1 MISDEIREKVRNRAG
16 FACEY
21 CGVTET
27 DTGGVLTID
36 HFQPKTKGGS
46 DNSDNLVYCCTR
58 CNQYK
63 LDYWQ
68 VRNIDMALWNT
79 RHKPFSEHFIVLDSG
94 MLYPLT
100 QTGIFSLQ
108 RLRLNRH
115 PLVAYRLRKRHQ
127 LEEERLLSHYRDL
140 VQLLEKA
147 NTHLLRLTKE
157 QQELL
162 KEQQCLLRLFFNQR
176 K

>member
-1 MISDEIREKVRNRAG
+1 
-16 FACEY
+16 
-21 CGVTET
+21 
-27 DTGGVLTID
+27 
-36 HFQPKTKGGS
+36 
-46 DNSDNLVYCCTR
+46 
-58 CNQYK
+58 
-63 LDYWQ
+63 
-68 VRNIDMALWNT
+68 MALWNP